1 VASEE
6 VLFHRG
12 GAADKLIFLEIGTVD
27 MLVPPHL
34 NFIHSAKTV
43 TSNSSHN
50 SLSSAADA
58 KDDQLRDDDDLSTW
72 RRIQRISGG
81 GIAGE
86 CGFFLQVEQPFTAVA
101 RVASAI
107 WVVDRTAYEALAR
120 DQPQL
125 CILVIE
131 HTCFFPTECESI
143 ECTQALFL

>member
-1 VASEE
+1 M
-6 VLFHRG
+6 LFHRG
-12 GAADKLIFLEIGTVD
+12 GASDQLIFLESGTVD

-34 NFIHSAKTV
+34 NIIHTAKTV
-43 TSNSSHN
+43 NHNSSHTA
-50 SLSSAADA
+50 LSSAADS
-58 KDDQLRDDDDLSTW
+58 DSELIEDDLSEW

-86 CGFFLQVEQPFTAVA
+86 CGFFLQVAQPFSAVA

-125 CILVIE
+125 CILVRTYSTTLSV
-131 HTCFFPTECESI
+131 H
-143 ECTQALFL
+143 LKV